1 MPMERYDYTKN
12 GANADDLLS
21 DVERLD
27 VKQRLTLHKMM
38 EQMMTDVESEEL
50 KERMEW
56 WANSILHVLK
66 EYAEITSSVLDVE
79 RDQPNIIQVTLRNHN
94 GIEFTYDCR
103 CLYMV
108 IIMAVMVI
116 VDVEDGAP
124 VLVLT
129 YDTSKFVN

>member
-1 MPMERYDYTKN
+1 MERYDYTKN

-56 WANSILHVLK
+56 WDNSILHVLK

-79 RDQPNIIQVTLRNHN
+79 RDQPNIIQVTLRNHS

-108 IIMAVMVI
+108 IIMAVMVV
-116 VDVEDGAP
+116 VDVEDGDP

>member
-56 WANSILHVLK
+56 WDNSILHVLK

-116 VDVEDGAP
+116 VDAEDGVP

>member
-1 MPMERYDYTKN
+1 MERYDYTKN

-38 EQMMTDVESEEL
+38 EQMKKDVESEEL

-56 WANSILHVLK
+56 WNNSIFPVIK
-66 EYAEITSSVLDVE
+66 EFAELTSSILDVE
-79 RDQPNIIQVTLRNHN
+79 RDQPDIIQVTLRNHN
-94 GIEFTYDCR
+94 GIEFTNDCR
-103 CLYMV
+103 CLYMA

-116 VDVEDGAP
+116 VDIEDGDP

-129 YDTSKFVN
+129 YDSHKFVN

>member
-56 WANSILHVLK
+56 WDNSILHVLK

>member
-1 MPMERYDYTKN
+1 MERYDYTKN

-56 WANSILHVLK
+56 WDNSILHVLK

-116 VDVEDGAP
+116 VDAEDGVP